1 MYRFEEGIDSRQ
13 DRLRW
18 GSRKPSAR
26 RQCIF
31 GAVSR
36 AAANSGRGD
45 SIVIWRAYLAVDRWL
60 VDINVGVDIME
71 RLLESIYINAR
82 PAMEFKLSLTSSG
95 RKKIVKIVDG
105 DEVEMLPGDVQ
116 SILESQK
123 MDVGILSDFFVQTLL
138 ERR

>member
-1 MYRFEEGIDSRQ
+1 MGQQETIS
-13 DRLRW
+13 
-18 GSRKPSAR
+18 PSAVYFR
-26 RQCIF
+26 
-31 GAVSR
+31 AVSR

-123 MDVGILSDFFVQTLL
+123 WMLASSPISSS
-138 ERR
+138 RRS

>member
-1 MYRFEEGIDSRQ
+1 A
-13 DRLRW
+13 LRSATKTACRSSNPNP
-18 GSRKPSAR
+18 GYTKFCTPS
-26 RQCIF
+26 
-31 GAVSR
+31 
-36 AAANSGRGD
+36 SGRGD

>member
-1 MYRFEEGIDSRQ
+1 
-13 DRLRW
+13 
-18 GSRKPSAR
+18 
-26 RQCIF
+26 
-31 GAVSR
+31 
-36 AAANSGRGD
+36 
-45 SIVIWRAYLAVDRWL
+45 
-60 VDINVGVDIME
+60 ME

-105 DEVEMLPGDVQ
+105 EEVEMLPGDVQ

>member
-1 MYRFEEGIDSRQ
+1 MPGR
-13 DRLRW
+13 RW
-18 GSRKPSAR
+18 SSSSA
-26 RQCIF
+26 
-31 GAVSR
+31 S
-36 AAANSGRGD
+36 
-45 SIVIWRAYLAVDRWL
+45 
-60 VDINVGVDIME
+60 
-71 RLLESIYINAR
+71 
-82 PAMEFKLSLTSSG
+82 PASG

>member
-18 GSRKPSAR
+18 GRRKPSAR

-31 GAVSR
+31 RAVSR
-36 AAANSGRGD
+36 TAANSGRGD

>member
-1 MYRFEEGIDSRQ
+1 
-13 DRLRW
+13 
-18 GSRKPSAR
+18 
-26 RQCIF
+26 
-31 GAVSR
+31 
-36 AAANSGRGD
+36 
-45 SIVIWRAYLAVDRWL
+45 
-60 VDINVGVDIME
+60 ME

-123 MDVGILSDFFVQTLL
+123 WMLASSPISSS
-138 ERR
+138 RRS

>member
-1 MYRFEEGIDSRQ
+1 MGQQETIS
-13 DRLRW
+13 
-18 GSRKPSAR
+18 PSAVYFSSR
-26 RQCIF
+26 IQSCCQQRQ
-31 GAVSR
+31 
-36 AAANSGRGD
+36 GD

>member
-1 MYRFEEGIDSRQ
+1 
-13 DRLRW
+13 
-18 GSRKPSAR
+18 
-26 RQCIF
+26 
-31 GAVSR
+31 
-36 AAANSGRGD
+36 
-45 SIVIWRAYLAVDRWL
+45 
-60 VDINVGVDIME
+60 ME

-123 MDVGILSDFFVQTLL
+123 M
-138 ERR
+138 